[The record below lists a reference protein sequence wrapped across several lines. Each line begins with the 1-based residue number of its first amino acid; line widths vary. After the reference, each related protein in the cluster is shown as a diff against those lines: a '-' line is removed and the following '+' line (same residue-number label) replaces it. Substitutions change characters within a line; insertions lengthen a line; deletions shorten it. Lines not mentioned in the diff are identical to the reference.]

1 MNATH
6 PESTSLRGGETVL
19 LEAAGVADAHGVAA
33 APGALLLSLSGGG
46 AVVLAA
52 GEPGM
57 VGRHPAALGASRIT
71 MPDDVL
77 IPGLVNA
84 HTHLDLTHIGPV
96 PFDPAQGFA
105 SWAEIVI
112 KGRALDE
119 GAIRASVR
127 EGIRRSLAGG
137 VVAVGDIGGVGRAE
151 ALEELRASALLGVCF
166 VEWFGFGEAGARSAE
181 AARAMVSRDVSG
193 GGAPPDTPPQM
204 PPRVRLGLSPHAP
217 YSVGA
222 ALYEALAAIASDA
235 ARSGATIP
243 LCTHLAESPEEREF
257 VSAGTGTMRDLAE
270 RLGVWS
276 DATARDVGRGLH
288 PIERLRHMLERR
300 PMLIAHANDCP
311 DEGLRA
317 IASSGSSVV
326 WCPRGHAYFGRA
338 AAFGPHRWK
347 EMLAAGITVC
357 LGTDSIINL
366 PPDESDRL
374 SPLDEARHLWRGGER
389 DGALLLRLITTNGAK
404 ALGLA
409 PDLFTFAPGPIAGV
423 AAERIPGGAS
433 DRAADPRSAVM
444 ASASP
449 PRLVVVGG
457 RLVSPEGALA

>member
-1 MNATH
+1 M
-6 PESTSLRGGETVL
+6 SLRGGETVL
-19 LEAAGVADAHGVAA
+19 IEAAGVADAHGVAA
-33 APGALLLSLSGGG
+33 APGALLLSLG
-46 AVVLAA
+46 AGEAIVLAA
-52 GEPGM
+52 GEPGA
-57 VGRHPAALGASRIT
+57 VGGHPAARGRGRGAKRIA
-71 MPDDVL
+71 MPDHVL

-112 KGRALDE
+112 KGRARDE

-166 VEWFGFGEAGARSAE
+166 VEWFGFGEAGARSA
-181 AARAMVSRDVSG
+181 AAAKAMVAREVSG
-193 GGAPPDTPPQM
+193 GGSRPG
-204 PPRVRLGLSPHAP
+204 VRLGLSPHAP
-217 YSVGA
+217 YSVGP
-222 ALYEALAAIASDA
+222 ALYEALATIASDGG
-235 ARSGATIP
+235 RDGATIP

-257 VSAGTGTMRDLAE
+257 VSAGSGPMRDLAE

-288 PIERLRHMLERR
+288 PIEHLRRTLERR
-300 PMLIAHANDCP
+300 PMLLAHANDCP
-311 DEGLRA
+311 DDGLRA

-326 WCPRGHAYFGRA
+326 WCPRGHEYFRRA
-338 AAFGPHRWK
+338 EAFGPHRWK

-366 PPDESDRL
+366 PPHEADRL
-374 SPLDEARHLWRGGER
+374 SPLDEARHLWRAGER
-389 DGALLLRLITTNGAK
+389 NSALLLRLITTNGAR

-423 AAERIPGGAS
+423 AAARITSGAS
-433 DRAADPRSAVM
+433 ERAADPRGAVM

-449 PRLVVVGG
+449 PRLVVMGG
-457 RLVSPEGALA
+457 RLVDPEGAAA